1 MRGAGEEMEE
11 QEMDQNKRH
20 ILTFDF
26 QHNGLCEDMS
36 MQIEDR
42 EGTGW
47 R

>member
-20 ILTFDF
+20 TLTFDF

-47 R
+47 H